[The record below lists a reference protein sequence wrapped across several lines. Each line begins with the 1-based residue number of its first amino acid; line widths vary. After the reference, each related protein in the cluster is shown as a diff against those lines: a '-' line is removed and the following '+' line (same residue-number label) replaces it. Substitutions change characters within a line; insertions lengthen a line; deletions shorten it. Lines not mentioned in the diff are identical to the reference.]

1 MQRKT
6 TLLLL
11 LLAFTISACS
21 HSRTAA
27 PPVATSVAAAPAIA
41 KEAPKLRVEV
51 ADIEQSAT
59 LMEALTAK
67 GYTTALGIKNMR
79 VVDPENNRVLWIG
92 KNVPLPMLRDVVT
105 ETLRIYPLMNFAH
118 VVGDRGEVPPEYV
131 NYQVYVG
138 GSIEAALPMKLKLI
152 SPEELLK
159 VLNSATSIEEV
170 HRFLHEWN
178 KVVEKPA
185 P

>member
-1 MQRKT
+1 MQRT
-6 TLLLL
+6 TMLLLL
-11 LLAFTISACS
+11 LLTFMLSACS
-21 HSRTAA
+21 HSLPTPTAATTPAATA
-27 PPVATSVAAAPAIA
+27 PPVA
-41 KEAPKLRVEV
+41 KEAPQLRVEV
-51 ADIEQSAT
+51 ADIERSD
-59 LMEALTAK
+59 ALIAALKAK
-67 GYTTALGIKNMR
+67 GYATALGIKNMR

-152 SPEELLK
+152 TPEELLK
-159 VLNSATSIEEV
+159 ELNSATSIEEV